1 MAASSWGHMPSGLDR
16 ALQLFSVCSAGRAS
30 RSTPS
35 PPPAPGARR
44 LTLSPSL
51 RAAHCERR
59 CLGDCSAGARDGS
72 SQQHLLLPWPL
83 PMRSAALCCITIKWC
98 CLQKT
103 RVLVMMQGW
112 CCGADGL
119 QLQHLCWQQ
128 PQGLPSVP
136 GELGPAICMPSGCP
150 QPPNKVLYLQL
161 IFVRMLVGLLY
172 VPALPPFP
180 ASWFLQARQKS
191 GNFPLP
197 GNKNGYVEC
206 STQGAFVQ
214 KCNGNLVWNQ
224 ASYPPP
230 PPSFG
235 SDGTS
240 MLADTGPR
248 HPFNNEQCVLASYF
262 CRRHRT
268 ACESSA
274 RECRIE
280 RSQRIHLETG
290 LTPTMYYGIVIGI
303 SSQVSRLLDLSVQIC
318 SLQIVEVP

>member
-150 QPPNKVLYLQL
+150 QPANKVLYLQL

-230 PPSFG
+230 RLDQMARVCLLILVHGILLTMNNVFSQVTSAEGTELPVRVVQG
-235 SDGTS
+235 S
-240 MLADTGPR
+240 A
-248 HPFNNEQCVLASYF
+248 
-262 CRRHRT
+262 
-268 ACESSA
+268 ESSVA
-274 RECRIE
+274 KEYT
-280 RSQRIHLETG
+280 LK
-290 LTPTMYYGIVIGI
+290 
-303 SSQVSRLLDLSVQIC
+303 LD
-318 SLQIVEVP
+318 